1 MSSGQYKCNYKE
13 TVIRN
18 YYNNLQNHLAAIDA
32 LEIKDAMKFIE
43 ESLTEIQSVQLNVG
57 KLKSNPESSE
67 VLITA
72 EMNRMNNLVNDIG
85 EKRQQLSNVITKRIE
100 FLKSFPDIEELL
112 KDVKEW
118 H

>member
-1 MSSGQYKCNYKE
+1 MTNYKE

-43 ESLTEIQSVQLNVG
+43 ESLVEIQSVSQELERIEKSANISPMLKESTHLRLKQLLEDV
-57 KLKSNPESSE
+57 E
-67 VLITA
+67 I
-72 EMNRMNNLVNDIG
+72 
-85 EKRQQLSNVITKRIE
+85 KRLQLSQVVTKRIE

-112 KDVKEW
+112 NDVKE
-118 H
+118 